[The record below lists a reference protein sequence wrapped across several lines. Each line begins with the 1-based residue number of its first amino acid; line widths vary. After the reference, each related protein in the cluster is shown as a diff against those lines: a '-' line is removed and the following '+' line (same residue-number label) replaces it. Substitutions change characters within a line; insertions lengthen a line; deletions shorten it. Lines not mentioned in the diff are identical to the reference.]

1 MHQNLAARA
10 GGWSA
15 RHRRQAILGWIA
27 FVVLATVAGNL
38 VGQRQLE
45 DSATANGQSRAAE
58 QAIEAAGFPDEAG
71 EQVLVQGR
79 GSLSSS
85 DPRFAA
91 AVADVARRLAG
102 TRHVSDV
109 QRR

>member
-1 MHQNLAARA
+1 MRKNLAARA

-58 QAIEAAGFPDEAG
+58 AIEAAGFPDEAG